1 MELTNR
7 KKRILRAIV
16 EIYIATAE
24 PVGSKAVAE
33 QAGLDISSATIR
45 NEMADLTEMGYLE
58 QPHTSAGRIP
68 SPLGYRLYVNEL
80 MGEHRLT
87 MQETQRIND
96 ALNVKMEE
104 LDRVIDRAGKVLSQ
118 ISDYP
123 VFTAAAPKKRVTV
136 KRYDLLMVEENAFI
150 AVVMTDSSVVKN
162 KLIRMPDQVSDP
174 QLQMLST
181 VLNNAFVGL
190 TQEEM
195 ENTLDKMETRS
206 APGAFEL
213 ISLVVQF
220 AMEVLSEQSS
230 QSVHTLG
237 ITHLLEHPEYRSL
250 DKAKPLMNY
259 LAEEHESSKL
269 PVTLQEGQNMNILI
283 GPENVN
289 EALKDTSVVMASYD
303 IGDNMRGVIGVVGP
317 TRMDYAKV
325 TAPPACP
332 TSPTA
337 SPGCSAR
344 ASFPR
349 ETGTAADRTRN
360 RRSKL
365 IYEQERQEAGGD
377 RGAGPDRAPAAAG
390 GSSGGGRAPGA
401 PGRPEPDRDP
411 RSPADRAGVP
421 EKPGGP
427 AGGQIPPP
435 GR

>member
-1 MELTNR
+1 
-7 KKRILRAIV
+7 
-16 EIYIATAE
+16 
-24 PVGSKAVAE
+24 
-33 QAGLDISSATIR
+33 
-45 NEMADLTEMGYLE
+45 MG
-58 QPHTSAGRIP
+58 
-68 SPLGYRLYVNEL
+68 
-80 MGEHRLT
+80 
-87 MQETQRIND
+87 
-96 ALNVKMEE
+96 
-104 LDRVIDRAGKVLSQ
+104 
-118 ISDYP
+118 
-123 VFTAAAPKKRVTV
+123 
-136 KRYDLLMVEENAFI
+136 EENAFI
-150 AVVMTDSSVVKN
+150 AGGMTDSSVGEN

-195 ENTLDKMETRS
+195 EDTLDKMETRS
-206 APGAFEL
+206 APGAFAL

-325 TAPPACP
+325 TARLSYFADSLTRMFGKGALPP
-332 TSPTA
+332 
-337 SPGCSAR
+337 
-344 ASFPR
+344 
-349 ETGTAADRTRN
+349 
-360 RRSKL
+360 
-365 IYEQERQEAGGD
+365 GD
-377 RGAGPDRAPAAAG
+377 GD
-390 GSSGGGRAPGA
+390 GGGKGK
-401 PGRPEPDRDP
+401 E
-411 RSPADRAGVP
+411 SEEQAGL
-421 EKPGGP
+421 
-427 AGGQIPPP
+427 
-435 GR
+435 

>member
-123 VFTAAAPKKRVTV
+123 VFTAAAPKNRVTV

-195 ENTLDKMETRS
+195 EDTLDKMETRS
-206 APGAFEL
+206 APGAFAL

-325 TAPPACP
+325 TARLSYFADSLTRMFGKGELPP
-332 TSPTA
+332 
-337 SPGCSAR
+337 
-344 ASFPR
+344 
-349 ETGTAADRTRN
+349 
-360 RRSKL
+360 
-365 IYEQERQEAGGD
+365 GD
-377 RGAGPDRAPAAAG
+377 GD
-390 GSSGGGRAPGA
+390 GGGQDK
-401 PGRPEPDRDP
+401 E
-411 RSPADRAGVP
+411 
-421 EKPGGP
+421 
-427 AGGQIPPP
+427 
-435 GR
+435 

>member
-195 ENTLDKMETRS
+195 EDTLDKMEDS
-206 APGAFEL
+206 C
-213 ISLVVQF
+213 S
-220 AMEVLSEQSS
+220 
-230 QSVHTLG
+230 
-237 ITHLLEHPEYRSL
+237 
-250 DKAKPLMNY
+250 
-259 LAEEHESSKL
+259 
-269 PVTLQEGQNMNILI
+269 
-283 GPENVN
+283 
-289 EALKDTSVVMASYD
+289 
-303 IGDNMRGVIGVVGP
+303 
-317 TRMDYAKV
+317 
-325 TAPPACP
+325 
-332 TSPTA
+332 
-337 SPGCSAR
+337 SAR
-344 ASFPR
+344 
-349 ETGTAADRTRN
+349 
-360 RRSKL
+360 
-365 IYEQERQEAGGD
+365 
-377 RGAGPDRAPAAAG
+377 
-390 GSSGGGRAPGA
+390 
-401 PGRPEPDRDP
+401 
-411 RSPADRAGVP
+411 
-421 EKPGGP
+421 
-427 AGGQIPPP
+427 
-435 GR
+435 